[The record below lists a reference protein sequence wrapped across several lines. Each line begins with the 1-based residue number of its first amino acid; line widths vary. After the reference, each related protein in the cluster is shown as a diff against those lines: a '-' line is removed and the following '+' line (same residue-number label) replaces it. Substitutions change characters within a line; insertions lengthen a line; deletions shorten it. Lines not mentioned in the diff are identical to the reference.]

1 MLDAVS
7 NKNLR
12 MILSHS
18 DNRTGGSIQL
28 LFDESVFSNPF
39 SQQKRSTLTIVWNR
53 GKEQKLKV
61 DTQVLNVKSNE
72 MVVFTSSQSF
82 DFENASQL
90 VAWQFNREFYCIID
104 HDHEVSC
111 AGLLFYGKK
120 EMPIIS
126 LDADSQ
132 KKLEVLFQV
141 FLDEFGEEDDNL
153 KTEML
158 RIILKR
164 LIVKLTRWYK
174 VQNELTEVDNQE
186 LDIVRQFNLLVEDN
200 FRKFHQVQDYADLIH
215 KSSKTISNLFS
226 KYSDK
231 SPLQTIHERV
241 LLEAKRLLLY
251 TDKTTKEI
259 AYEIGFQDIPNFS
272 RFFKK
277 HTQSAPSRYRE
288 DQRNMLVGKN

>member
-1 MLDAVS
+1 MTLT
-7 NKNLR
+7 
-12 MILSHS
+12 HS
-18 DNRTGGSIQL
+18 DERTNGNIQL
-28 LFDESVFSNPF
+28 TYEAETFSNVFIPKK
-39 SQQKRSTLTIVWNR
+39 QSTLTIVWNR
-53 GKEQKLKV
+53 GQAQQLTV
-61 DTQVLNVKSNE
+61 DTESITLDSQE
-72 MVVFTSSQSF
+72 IVVFTANQTF
-82 DFENASQL
+82 NFERPEDL

-111 AGLLFYGKK
+111 AGLLFYGKNGI
-120 EMPIIS
+120 PII
-126 LDADSQ
+126 
-132 KKLEVLFQV
+132 KLSEGGQRKLKVLFEV
-141 FLDEFGEEDDNL
+141 FLDEFEEEDDNL

-164 LIVKLTRWYK
+164 LIVKLTRSYK
-174 VQNELTEVDNQE
+174 VQNSMSDMDGNEI
-186 LDIVRQFNLLVEDN
+186 DIVRQFNLLVEDN

-277 HTQSAPSRYRE
+277 HTQFAPSKYRDE
-288 DQRNMLVGKN
+288 QQNSSIGKN